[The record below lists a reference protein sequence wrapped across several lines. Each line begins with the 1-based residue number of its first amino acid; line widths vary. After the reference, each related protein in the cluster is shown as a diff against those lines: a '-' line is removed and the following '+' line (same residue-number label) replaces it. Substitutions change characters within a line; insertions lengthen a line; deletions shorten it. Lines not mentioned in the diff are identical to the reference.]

1 MKKMAWKELKQQS
14 LADALQASNR
24 FIEEFDE
31 IHTLLDWARIGLL
44 FSDIHNHKKGER
56 AWPPL
61 MMFKALLLQSW
72 HNLSDPALEKALARD
87 LLFRRFVGIGLDQGV
102 PDHSTI
108 WRFCN
113 LLEKNGLLDA
123 AMTEI
128 NAQLAEQSLIVKQG
142 EIIITDASVIEAKN
156 ARPRKNADGEN
167 TQDPEAGYNVK
178 QSSDGKRKTTYGF
191 KAHTNVDEDGFVK
204 EVMVT
209 AGSIHDSIPF
219 EVLLTGHEQEVY
231 ADSAYKSAKHS
242 TLLKQ
247 KKIKECITHRA
258 YRNRPLNEKQRK
270 QNRYFSGIRSRV
282 EHVFGIVKLHYGL
295 GKARYLGIARNQARV
310 SLICM
315 AYNLKRALRIQREC
329 SDGR

>member
-1 MKKMAWKELKQQS
+1 
-14 LADALQASNR
+14 
-24 FIEEFDE
+24 
-31 IHTLLDWARIGLL
+31 
-44 FSDIHNHKKGER
+44 
-56 AWPPL
+56 
-61 MMFKALLLQSW
+61 MFKALLLQSW

-102 PDHSTI
+102 PDHCTI
-108 WRFCN
+108 WRFRN
-113 LLEKNGLLDA
+113 VLEKNGLLDA

-128 NAQLAEQSLIVKQG
+128 NAQLAEQSLIIKQG
-142 EIIITDASVIEAKN
+142 EISIIDASVIEAKN
-156 ARPRKNADGEN
+156 TRPRKNADGEN

-204 EVMVT
+204 VVMLT
-209 AGSIHDSIPF
+209 AGNMHDSIPF
-219 EVLLTGHEQEVY
+219 EAILTGHEQEMY
-231 ADSAYKSAKHS
+231 ADSAYKSTKHS
-242 TLLKQ
+242 TLLKR

-258 YRNRPLNEKQRK
+258 YRNRPLNEEQRK

-282 EHVFGIVKLHYGL
+282 EHVFGIMKLHYGL

-310 SLICM
+310 SLMCM

-329 SDGR
+329 CYGR

>member
-1 MKKMAWKELKQQS
+1 MAWKELKQQS
-14 LADALQASNR
+14 FADALQASNR

-31 IHTLLDWARIGLL
+31 IHDLLNWSCIERL
-44 FSDIHNHKKGER
+44 FCDIHNRTKGER

-72 HNLSDPALEKALARD
+72 HNLSDPSLEKALARD
-87 LLFRRFVGIGLDQGV
+87 LLFRRFVGVGLDQGV

-108 WRFCN
+108 WRFRN

-128 NAQLAEQSLIVKQG
+128 NAQLAEQSLIIKQG
-142 EIIITDASVIEAKN
+142 EISIIDASVIEAKN
-156 ARPRKNADGEN
+156 ARPRKNAEGKN
-167 TQDPEAGYNVK
+167 TQEAGYSVK

-204 EVMVT
+204 EVILT
-209 AGSIHDSIPF
+209 AGNVHDSIPF
-219 EVLLTGHEQEVY
+219 ESILTDHEREVY
-231 ADSAYKSAKHS
+231 ADSAYKSAQHS
-242 TLLKQ
+242 RLLKQ
-247 KKIKECITHRA
+247 KKVKECITHRA
-258 YRNRPLNEKQRK
+258 YRNRPLNEDQEK
-270 QNRYFSGIRSRV
+270 QNRYFSSIRSRV

-295 GKARYLGIARNQARV
+295 GKARYMGIARNQARV

-315 AYNLKRALRIQREC
+315 AYNLKRAVRIQREC
-329 SDGR
+329 RDGK